1 MSDAEEEKMA
11 TEEDTNSRTN
21 RILGRT
27 AAASTKP
34 QALVCLCQVALNPI
48 CRKRRGF
55 DFEFRMEIQA

>member
-11 TEEDTNSRTN
+11 TEKT
-21 RILGRT
+21 RIAEQIGCLGRT